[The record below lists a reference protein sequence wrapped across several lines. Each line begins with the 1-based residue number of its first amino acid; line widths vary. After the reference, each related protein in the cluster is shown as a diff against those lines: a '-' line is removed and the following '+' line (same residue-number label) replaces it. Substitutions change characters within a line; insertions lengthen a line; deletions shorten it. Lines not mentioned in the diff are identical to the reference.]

1 MNIKNAYS
9 RVRLP
14 RITSYLIHTAK
25 GGGFEMMERN
35 SKRVQFVDT
44 VPKHAKAIPNQVFPI
59 RKEHA
64 KMIPVVQ
71 ATASLAKE
79 ITKGEKN

>member
-1 MNIKNAYS
+1 
-9 RVRLP
+9 
-14 RITSYLIHTAK
+14 
-25 GGGFEMMERN
+25 MMERN